1 MTLYTADRLAEM
13 LGVQKSTVQQLV
25 RAGEFGPTVNV
36 ARKHLVTEDGLA
48 GFIAR
53 RTGPAHS
60 GLAPAPQT
68 NYHHRNFFEFF
79 FALTTSC
86 RFARAYRSRTN
97 LITKHS
103 SLDLFYQ

>member
-1 MTLYTADRLAEM
+1 MY
-13 LGVQKSTVQQLV
+13 LGVLGFWGAIRNCFLDVLRS
-25 RAGEFGPTVNV
+25 
-36 ARKHLVTEDGLA
+36 VTYCCHQIV
-48 GFIAR
+48 FVSR
-53 RTGPAHS
+53 FFFW
-60 GLAPAPQT
+60 
-68 NYHHRNFFEFF
+68 NFFLEFF

>member
-1 MTLYTADRLAEM
+1 MEVVLPPEQGIPMAQVHQIYKMLSYLLCQLYLDGSVPIRVNMRAIRLC
-13 LGVQKSTVQQLV
+13 LLV
-25 RAGEFGPTVNV
+25 AF
-36 ARKHLVTEDGLA
+36 
-48 GFIAR
+48 FW
-53 RTGPAHS
+53 
-60 GLAPAPQT
+60 
-68 NYHHRNFFEFF
+68 NFFGIF

>member
-1 MTLYTADRLAEM
+1 MKGEITITLYTADRLAEM

-60 GLAPAPQT
+60 GLALAPQT
-68 NYHHRNFFEFF
+68 NYHHR
-79 FALTTSC
+79 
-86 RFARAYRSRTN
+86 
-97 LITKHS
+97 HS
-103 SLDLFYQ
+103 DPGPI

>member
-36 ARKHLVTEDGLA
+36 ARKHLVT
-48 GFIAR
+48 
-53 RTGPAHS
+53 

-68 NYHHRNFFEFF
+68 NYHHR
-79 FALTTSC
+79 
-86 RFARAYRSRTN
+86 
-97 LITKHS
+97 HS
-103 SLDLFYQ
+103 DPGPI

>member
-1 MTLYTADRLAEM
+1 MRQNNPESLRMNYDIFYERRNYHDPLHRRALAEM

-68 NYHHRNFFEFF
+68 NYHHR
-79 FALTTSC
+79 
-86 RFARAYRSRTN
+86 
-97 LITKHS
+97 HS
-103 SLDLFYQ
+103 DPGPI